1 MNTIN
6 LKYLI
11 PNSFTAL
18 SLILG
23 LSALHLINL
32 GNFYLAAWLIGF
44 AMVCDFLDGKFA
56 RMLNAQSKFGAQFD
70 TLSDFVTFGVAP
82 GFLAYSSLLNELSYV
97 GAAVSIFYVF
107 CGGYRLVRFTLKNK
121 TTSKKDNLK
130 YLVPNSFTALSLIL
144 GLSALH
150 LINLGNF
157 YLAAWLIGFAMVCD
171 FLDGKFARILNA
183 QSKFGAQFD
192 TLSDFVTFGVAPG
205 FLAYSSL
212 LNELSYVGAAVSIF
226 YVFCGGYRLVRF
238 TLKNKT
244 TSKKQPFIG
253 LPIPAAAG
261 MIASFII
268 FNSYFNDS
276 KIIIDLLIIST
287 FLVSILMISKI
298 EYLPLEKGKKLS
310 KESKFF
316 IFLAIISVILA
327 IEFSYFIFIIWM
339 LIYIIYGV
347 VRQILLTI
355 NSRTSNINK

>member
-121 TTSKKDNLK
+121 TTSKK
-130 YLVPNSFTALSLIL
+130 
-144 GLSALH
+144 
-150 LINLGNF
+150 
-157 YLAAWLIGFAMVCD
+157 
-171 FLDGKFARILNA
+171 
-183 QSKFGAQFD
+183 
-192 TLSDFVTFGVAPG
+192 
-205 FLAYSSL
+205 
-212 LNELSYVGAAVSIF
+212 E
-226 YVFCGGYRLVRF
+226 
-238 TLKNKT
+238 
-244 TSKKQPFIG
+244 PFIG

-355 NSRTSNINK
+355 NSRTSNIKK